1 MINNITKYLIALLF
15 VTTAIT
21 GTSRKEFK
29 KSFPVQPNQ
38 SIDIRTVSSLD
49 VKIRSWD
56 KNEVMFDLDIS
67 INSSDN
73 NFEEYYIETFD
84 IISTSR
90 TEYLLLEFEEIEN
103 GGWSIWDIFRLK
115 FHFYVEKNISG
126 EIWVPRDNPLTS
138 DFRYGDVLLEDMAA
152 EINID
157 GRSNELIIK
166 NCPNI
171 RTIKND
177 YGNVT
182 ISNSGGKLLLESRSS
197 EVKLNGFSGIVKID
211 APYSNVEIFDVDST
225 LILST
230 RSSNVI
236 AKNIKGDLKL
246 NSDYC
251 KVEVE
256 NIEGY
261 VTISDRSGELY
272 IKNVEGLKIDI
283 PYSKCRIDGI
293 NGKSNKPLEI
303 ASRSG
308 NISIYNVIADIII
321 DDTYSNFDFKNI
333 TGNINLYSRSGEITG
348 ENIVGNWISETQ
360 YSSIKLKGL
369 NADRVSVT
377 NRSEPISIDF
387 IKSPQSIDI
396 KNEYGGVN
404 LLLPNNYKGEV
415 KLFATY
421 ADIDCDFPLKIK
433 SQGNTVNAFGKV
445 GDGGKATM
453 NIETRSEDI
462 LIKKKKF

>member
-1 MINNITKYLIALLF
+1 MMNNITKYLIALLF

-38 SIDIRTVSSLD
+38 RIDIRTVSSLD

-73 NFEEYYIETFD
+73 DFEEYYIETFD

-90 TEYLLLEFEEIEN
+90 TEDLLLEFNEIEN
-103 GGWSIWDIFRLK
+103 GGWSVWDIFRLK

-126 EIWVPRDNPLTS
+126 EIWVPRNNPLTS
-138 DFRYGDVLLEDMAA
+138 DFRYGDILLEDMAA

-157 GRSNELIIK
+157 GRSNELILK
-166 NCPNI
+166 NCSNI

-182 ISNSGGKLLLESRSS
+182 IYNSGGKLLLESRSS
-197 EVKLNGFSGIVKID
+197 EVKLNNFSGIVKID

-225 LILST
+225 VILST

-236 AKNIKGDLKL
+236 VKNIKGDLKL
-246 NSDYC
+246 NADYC

-261 VTISDRSGELY
+261 VTISDRSGELS
-272 IKNVEGLKIDI
+272 IKNVEGLKVDI
-283 PYSKCRIDGI
+283 PYSRCHVDGVS
-293 NGKSNKPLEI
+293 GKSNKPLEI
-303 ASRSG
+303 ASRSE

-321 DDTYSNFDFKNI
+321 DDTYSNFEFKNI
-333 TGNINLYSRSGEITG
+333 TGNINLYSRSGDIRG
-348 ENIVGNWISETQ
+348 ENITGNWISETQ
-360 YSSIKLKGL
+360 YSSIQLKKLD
-369 NADRVSVT
+369 ADRVSVT

-387 IKSPQSIDI
+387 KKSPKIIDI

-404 LLLPNNYKGEV
+404 LLLPNSYSGEV

-421 ADIDCDFPLKIK
+421 ADIDCEFPLKIK
-433 SQGNTVNAFGKV
+433 SQGNTVNAFGKI
-445 GDGGKATM
+445 GSGQNLM

-462 LIKKKKF
+462 IIKKKKF